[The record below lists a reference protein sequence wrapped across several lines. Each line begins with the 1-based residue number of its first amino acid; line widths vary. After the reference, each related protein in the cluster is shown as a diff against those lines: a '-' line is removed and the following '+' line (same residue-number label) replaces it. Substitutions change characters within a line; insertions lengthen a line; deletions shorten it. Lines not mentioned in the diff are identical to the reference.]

1 MNVHAA
7 MTPDDIWNQL
17 EPVFIQAKELKEAF
31 KKKEALKKEEE
42 RKKEE
47 DRKKKEAFKEEEVLK
62 EEEEAVADQPT
73 LRMPFVTVSNL
84 H

>member
-17 EPVFIQAKELKEAF
+17 EPVFTQARNLKEAF
-31 KKKEALKKEEE
+31 KKGEASKKEEASKKKAS
-42 RKKEE
+42 KKEE
-47 DRKKKEAFKEEEVLK
+47 TFKKEEASEKG
-62 EEEEAVADQPT
+62 AVADQPT
-73 LRMPFVTVSNL
+73 LREPFVTVSNQ